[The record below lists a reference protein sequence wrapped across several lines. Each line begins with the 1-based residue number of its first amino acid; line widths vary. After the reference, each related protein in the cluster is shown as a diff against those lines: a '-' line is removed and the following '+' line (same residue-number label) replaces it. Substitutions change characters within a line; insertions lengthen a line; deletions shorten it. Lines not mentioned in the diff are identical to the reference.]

1 LCAQAQAGE
10 GHGRSGSTEEGGAHI
25 KSWRPQTRAVRGGLN
40 RSNFDETSAGA
51 VPHLGLRLHS
61 AEEAEATFKGESTH
75 FQYSRFG
82 NPPLPCSRT
91 ASRRWKAPR
100 LVAPPRP
107 ACRRCSSRCW
117 PCSRT
122 GDRIVAAR
130 QLFGSCHYIV
140 NELLPKYGIT
150 GEFVD
155 GGDLKQWEKAL
166 AKPTQAGAVR
176 IAQQS
181 HARHRRR
188 EGGMRPRHKAGAK
201 VVLDNAFATPMLQR
215 PLEFGADIVVHSAT
229 KYIDGQGRTLG
240 GAILG
245 SREFIIDKLQP
256 IIRNTGPSMSP
267 FNAWVLVK
275 GLETLGLRIDR
286 HCANAAKVAD
296 ALAAHPAIGP
306 RALPGPSRPSAA
318 QARGQ
323 PDVQFSAASVTFDV
337 KAGKWAA
344 FETLNRLK
352 LIDISNKPRRRQEHG
367 HPIPP
372 RRRTCALAPKSGPSS
387 ASATALSA
395 SRSGSRMSRTSSPT
409 SCRRSA
415 AKADVACPHLVAGN
429 ADWAQKILAHPFV
442 RGLGDGSLPVAAF
455 KGYVAQDAYFSKPL
469 PGPMPSASPTAPRAR
484 ISTDFPS
491 DRGRCSRS

>member
-1 LCAQAQAGE
+1 MD
-10 GHGRSGSTEEGGAHI
+10 GAVSRKRAAPDI

-40 RSNFDETSAGA
+40 RSNFDETSEALFLTSGYA
-51 VPHLGLRLHS
+51 YNS

-82 NPPLPCSRT
+82 NPT
-91 ASRRWKAPR
+91 VGMFENR
-100 LVAPPRP
+100 LAALEGAE
-107 ACRRCSSRCW
+107 ACRATSTGMSAVFF
-117 PCSRT
+117 SLLALLKT

-155 GGDLKQWEKAL
+155 GGDLEQWEKAL
-166 AKPTQAGAVR
+166 AKPTQAVLFESPSNPMLDIVDVKAVCDL
-176 IAQQS
+176 A
-181 HARHRRR
+181 
-188 EGGMRPRHKAGAK
+188 HKAGAK

-245 SREFIIDKLQP
+245 TREFIIDKLQP

-275 GLETLGLRIDR
+275 GMETLGLRIDR
-286 HCANAAKVAD
+286 HCANARKVAD
-296 ALAAHPAIGP
+296 ALVAHPAIG
-306 RALPGPSRPSAA
+306 RVLYPGRSDHPQHKLAA
-318 QARGQ
+318 KQMSNFGG
-323 PDVQFSAASVTFDV
+323 VVTFDV

-352 LIDISNKPRRRQEHG
+352 LIDISN
-367 HPIPP
+367 
-372 RRRTCALAPKSGPSS
+372 
-387 ASATALSA
+387 
-395 SRSGSRMSRTSSPT
+395 
-409 SCRRSA
+409 
-415 AKADVACPHLVAGN
+415 N
-429 ADWAQKILAHPFV
+429 
-442 RGLGDGSLPVAAF
+442 LGDAKSMVTHPATTTHMRIGAEE
-455 KGYVAQDAYFSKPL
+455 
-469 PGPMPSASPTAPRAR
+469 RAKLGIGDGTVR
-484 ISTDFPS
+484 ISVGLEDVE
-491 DRGRCSRS
+491 DVIADLVQALGG